1 MNFLK
6 YPRVEKKETLDILN
20 KPVYVQEKLDGANAS
35 IWLGDNG
42 TLRCGSRN
50 QEVTDQGFRGLPEFL
65 KSDAAQGIHHFLL
78 ERPSH
83 LRLYGE
89 SSHLRLYGEWLVK
102 HTVDYKPECCQ
113 QFYLFDIYDHLTN
126 KFWSPILV
134 RDVAKKHNIS
144 MVDMT
149 PDARVYS
156 FSELKQDFVGKSVL
170 TAKPNKGEGIVVK
183 SRCGN
188 YSAKIVR
195 EEFKEEESAAHFRAE
210 PWTFRLY
217 DHHDQFK
224 DFDSQNTLDF

>member
-195 EEFKEEESAAHFRAE
+195 EGFKEEESAAHFRAE

-217 DHHDQFK
+217 DHQDQ
-224 DFDSQNTLDF
+224 DCIRISEGSWR